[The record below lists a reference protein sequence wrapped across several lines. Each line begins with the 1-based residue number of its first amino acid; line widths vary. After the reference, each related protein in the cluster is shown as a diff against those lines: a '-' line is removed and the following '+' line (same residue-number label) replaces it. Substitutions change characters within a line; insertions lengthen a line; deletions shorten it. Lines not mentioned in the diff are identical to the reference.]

1 MTNRC
6 PVALLAAA
14 LLLAGCQPPLQ
25 IAVVGIID
33 PDGQY
38 SNNPRLPLG
47 WALEN
52 IEAAG
57 GAAGRELELVEH
69 ELPASVQNDDA
80 GLSAVIEVGRQL
92 AEDDDIVAVLGFN
105 YSWRLAAVADLFI
118 QKDKVVISP
127 TSTSGEIYRKWKG
140 TDVVWRVAE
149 SDVAQ
154 TQMML
159 VAGVQQARKQPLS
172 EVALLTSY
180 DTYGTTF
187 FDTFAFFAAELGL
200 QVTDVRRYNQSD
212 ESELACIAPLE
223 GMMSEASPPEL
234 LYVAASSG
242 ADVDCVVK
250 EMGRRRQDGLP
261 GADTE
266 LFFTDTAAS
275 NDLGTRLGGLA
286 EGLEGLQLSFDQ
298 ESGFQQA
305 FEERDTGGTFD
316 SAMGNYYD
324 ALMLLAYGLE
334 YADRN
339 GADDLSAGLAQGLK
353 DAVDGRGAATGW
365 EADGAADAF
374 QRIRDGEDPDLS
386 GATGPLL
393 YASADNA
400 YTDLLFSTYR
410 RWRFEEGVVQSAGF
424 FATYEPGTEG
434 EYKENS
440 LFEAT
445 ARRQAEVNDGSWE
458 PGDLH
463 IGTKALIVGASSGV
477 ENYRHQADALA
488 QYDALLAQGMDKDDI
503 TLVIAGDLGGGSV
516 RNRVDGDDLAR
527 HLDEVD
533 VFLDDIDAPGILA
546 LLDALATDPGDNIY
560 VFLVGHGGR
569 DGFYVGGTQPAD
581 NASDTALG
589 SDGLL
594 TGEALLACVRS
605 LREDD
610 RFRRMLI
617 VAEAC
622 FGGVLGVPFDQTPDP
637 VPGVLVLTGASPFE
651 NSLGTNYD
659 AENKVW
665 LADEFAFRLHEELE
679 DLEADLTLDELYV
692 DRLYPEVRGS
702 HVSIYNA
709 AAFGALSAVKV
720 SEFTAPPE

>member
-1 MTNRC
+1 MSSRS
-6 PVALLAAA
+6 PVVLLAAL
-14 LLLAGCQPPLQ
+14 LLLAGCRPPLQ
-25 IAVVGIID
+25 IAVVGIIE
-33 PDGQY
+33 PDAPY

-57 GAAGRELELVEH
+57 GAAGRDLKLVEH
-69 ELPASVQNDDA
+69 EILASVQNNDA
-80 GLSAVIEVGRQL
+80 GLSQVIEVGRQL

-105 YSWRLAAVADLFI
+105 YSWRLAAVADMFI
-118 QKDKVVISP
+118 RNNKVVLSP

-140 TDVVWRVAE
+140 SDFVWRVAE

-159 VAGVQQARKQPLS
+159 VAGVQRAAKQPLRT
-172 EVALLTSY
+172 VALLTSY
-180 DTYGTTF
+180 DTYGATF

-200 QVTDVRRYNQSD
+200 DVTDVRRYEQTGSSAGD
-212 ESELACIAPLE
+212 CLAPLRALLE
-223 GMMSEASPPEL
+223 ENQPPEL
-234 LYVAASSG
+234 LYVAASYG
-242 ADVDCVVK
+242 PDVDCVVT
-250 EMGRRRQDGLP
+250 EMGRRKAEGLP

-275 NDLGTRLGGLA
+275 NDLGARLGGLA
-286 EGLEGLQLSFDQ
+286 EGLQGLQLSFDQ
-298 ESGFQQA
+298 NSGFREA

-324 ALMLLAYGLE
+324 ALTLLAYGLE
-334 YADRN
+334 YADRS

-365 EADGAADAF
+365 EADGVADAM

-393 YASADNA
+393 YSSTNNA

-410 RWRFEEGVVQSAGF
+410 HWRWADGAVQSAGF
-424 FATYEPGTEG
+424 FATYEPGTDD

-445 ARRQAEVNDGSWE
+445 ARKQAQVNDGSWE
-458 PGDLH
+458 PGEPH
-463 IGTKALIVGASSGV
+463 TRTRALIVGASSGV
-477 ENYRHQADALA
+477 DNYRHQADALA
-488 QYDALLAQGMDKDDI
+488 QYDALLGQGLTDDDI
-503 TLVIAGDLGGGSV
+503 TLVLAGDLGDSV
-516 RNRVDGDDLAR
+516 RNAVDGGDLGG
-527 HLDEVD
+527 HLDDVD
-533 VFLDDIDAPGILA
+533 VFLDDTDAPGILA

-569 DGFYVGGTQPAD
+569 DGFYVGGVRPAD

-589 SDGLL
+589 SEALL
-594 TGEALLACVRS
+594 TGEALLATVRS
-605 LREDD
+605 LRDDD

-617 VAEAC
+617 VVEAC
-622 FGGVLGVPFDQTPDP
+622 FGGVLGVPFEATGDK

-659 AENKVW
+659 AENRVW
-665 LADEFAFRLHEELE
+665 LADEFAFRLQQEIE
-679 DLEADLTLDELYV
+679 DLQDDLTLDSLYV

-709 AAFGALSAVKV
+709 AAFGSLAAVAV